1 MDKNKVLLFLGD
13 VVPYK
18 PLRFRNDLKT
28 VINLECPIIKGG
40 IPEEGKINLRVQE
53 NYLGDIFGDR
63 LFCVNVGNNHILDY
77 GIEGL
82 SSTINELDKLETQ
95 YFGLNKNNDSRYE
108 PLLVNMGDLNIAF
121 ISAVCSSTSPILEV
135 DKTFRLS
142 QLDTEALV
150 QEIAIL
156 RPSVT
161 RIVVYIHWGTE
172 ESSYPEPGD
181 IITARRL
188 IDSGADIVIGSHAHA
203 PQPVE
208 RYGKGIIAY
217 NLGNFIMPSL
227 NNIPSYFS
235 GSGEAQS
242 AYNKSKMPWNRISW
256 GIAIDMNSL
265 EYRVM
270 KYMPLFNRVFK
281 LPFTP
286 LDRYIKMK
294 ISPADDNYEFQISKH
309 LRKRAL
315 YRRIRDFIRNPHIP
329 EKIKRM
335 I

>member
-1 MDKNKVLLFLGD
+1 LGD

-40 IPEEGKINLRVQE
+40 IPEKGKINLRVQE
-53 NYLGDIFGDR
+53 NYLGDIFGNR
-63 LFCVNVGNNHILDY
+63 LFCVNIGNNHILDY
-77 GIEGL
+77 GIGGL
-82 SSTINELDKLETQ
+82 SSTINELDKLKTQ
-95 YFGLNKNNDSRYE
+95 YFGLNKNKDSRYE
-108 PLLVNMGDLNIAF
+108 PLLINMGDLNIAF
-121 ISAVCSSTSPILEV
+121 ISAVCSSTSPLLEV

-142 QLDTEALV
+142 ELDTDALV

-156 RPSVT
+156 RPTVT

-172 ESSYPEPGD
+172 ESSYPEPRD
-181 IITARRL
+181 IFTARRL
-188 IDSGADIVIGSHAHA
+188 IDSGADIGIGSHAHA

-208 RYGKGIIAY
+208 RYGNGIIAY

-227 NNIPSYFS
+227 KNHPSYYT
-235 GSGEAQS
+235 GTGEAES
-242 AYNKSKMPWNRISW
+242 AYNKNKMPWNRISW
-256 GIAIDMNSL
+256 GVAIDMNSL
-265 EYRVM
+265 EYKVM
-270 KYMPLFNRVFK
+270 KYMPLFNRVLK

-286 LDRYIKMK
+286 LDRYLNMK
-294 ISPADDNYEFQISKH
+294 ISPADENYEFQITKH
-309 LRKRAL
+309 LRRRAL

-335 I
+335 L